1 MTDDIVIGGD
11 AEDIPPGTYPAK
23 LTALGDAE
31 SVAFGAF
38 KTWDFTLDNG
48 SRVGGASSLN
58 SGRKS
63 KLYRWASALGVKDG
77 ETLSTAIG
85 HACLVVVGLNKD
97 GWPTVENVLPPLAAQ
112 NGSGRPKKAEVAP
125 VVTPTR
131 TEAPGAPV
139 VVEELPF

>member
-1 MTDDIVIGGD
+1 MSDDIVIGGD

-23 LTALGDAE
+23 LSALGDAE

-38 KTWDFTLDNG
+38 KTWDFTLDDG

-77 ETLSTAIG
+77 ETLSSAIG
-85 HACLVVVGLNKD
+85 KACLVVVGLKD
-97 GWPTVENVLPPLAAQ
+97 GWPTVTDVLPPLAAQ
-112 NGSGRPKKAEVAP
+112 NGAGRGKKPEVVPA
-125 VVTPTR
+125 VTPTR
-131 TEAPGAPV
+131 TEAPGAPQ